1 MLTLDV
7 VPERSLGCEQWEFVL
22 GMHFCQAVAIIQS
35 QVGIIKGVQVLY
47 NDKNPLS
54 VDLILD
60 LPQDGIRFVFHP
72 VNQRLKMIEI
82 VNLKNI
88 KLQYCG
94 VLFNA
99 PEVMPTIEQ
108 VEHTF
113 GATHPG
119 VFDAEKQTFTLN
131 FRGISFCFN
140 VDSKFQAGNA
150 QCGLGSLQFANGASP
165 NVSRV
170 IIFSGHPIPGQD
182 MLSVPSHPLSCYKG
196 LTYLERLD
204 VQRDHRS
211 TKGFQVQFYLEG
223 SGVNRGRKVSH
234 TREIQFGMSCQDVT
248 SMLGTPSQ
256 VFYKSEDKM
265 KIHSPNIHKHITVP
279 RRSDYFFNYFTL
291 GFDILFDAKT
301 HKVKKF
307 IVHTNF
313 PGHYNFNIYHRC
325 EFNIALTTGK
335 SKYEL
340 SNDCKK
346 YTDKKSKSIVVTTY
360 TKWDEIS
367 EKLKHS
373 ERPVVLNRGS
383 SENSTNPF
391 GSTFCYGYQDMVF
404 EVMQNQHI
412 ASITFYQ
419 SDIED
424 DV

>member
-47 NDKNPLS
+47 SDKNPLDI
-54 VDLILD
+54 DLILD
-60 LPQDGIRFVFHP
+60 LPQDGIRFIFHP
-72 VNQRLKMIEI
+72 VFQRLKMIEI

-88 KLQYCG
+88 KLKYCG
-94 VLFNA
+94 MVFNA
-99 PEVMPTIEQ
+99 PEVMPTIQQ

-140 VDSKFQAGNA
+140 VDSKFQAGSA
-150 QCGLGSLQFANGASP
+150 QCGLGSLQFASGTSP
-165 NVSRV
+165 NVNRV
-170 IIFSGHPIPGQD
+170 IIFSGSPLPGQD
-182 MLSVPSHPLSCYKG
+182 ILNIPSHPLSCYKG
-196 LTYLERLD
+196 LSYLERLE
-204 VQRDHRS
+204 VQRDLKN
-211 TKGFQVQFYLEG
+211 TKGFMIQLYLEG
-223 SGVNRGRKVSH
+223 SGSNRGRKV
-234 TREIQFGMSCQDVT
+234 TYNREINFGMSCQDVT

-265 KIHSPNIHKHITVP
+265 KIHSPNVHRHISVP

-301 HKVKKF
+301 HKIKKF

-325 EFNIALTTGK
+325 EFYIALTSEK
-335 SKYEL
+335 SKYNL

-346 YTDKKSKSIVVTTY
+346 YDKKPKPIIVNTF

-367 EKLKHS
+367 ERLKHS

-412 ASITFYQ
+412 ASITFYKN
-419 SDIED
+419 DIED